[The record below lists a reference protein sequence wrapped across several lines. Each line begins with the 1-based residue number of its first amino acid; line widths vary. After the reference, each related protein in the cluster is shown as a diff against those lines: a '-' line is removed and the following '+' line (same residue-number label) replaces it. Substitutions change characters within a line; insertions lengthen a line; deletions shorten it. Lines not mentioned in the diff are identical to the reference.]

1 MTKLGLISLLLGGGS
16 LVLSLVQGVVQEKEQ
31 NETIK
36 EEVSKQVQEEVS
48 KQVQEALN
56 PTEGEES

>member
-36 EEVSKQVQEEVS
+36 EEVSKQVQE
-48 KQVQEALN
+48 ALN